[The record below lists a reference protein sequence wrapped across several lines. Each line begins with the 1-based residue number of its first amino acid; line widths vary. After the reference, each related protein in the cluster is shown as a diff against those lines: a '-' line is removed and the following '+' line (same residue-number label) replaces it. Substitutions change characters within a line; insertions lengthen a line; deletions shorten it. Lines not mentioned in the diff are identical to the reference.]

1 MRSIPAK
8 TIISG
13 YNDDNK
19 WFGNHYNMNI
29 YKGCNHGCIYCD
41 SRSAC
46 YGVEDF
52 DEVRYKENALGLI
65 EKELKGKRKKGIVGT
80 GSMSDPYNPLEAEL
94 KLTRGALELI
104 RRYGF
109 GVSIATKSDLV
120 CRDTDVL
127 LDISKVAPVLI
138 KMTITTCD
146 DALAKIIEPHVSPPS
161 KRFEALKYL
170 SDLGLYTGILMMPI
184 LPFIEDTEANVL
196 GIVEGA
202 RASGVKF
209 IYPGLGVTL
218 RQNQRDWYFDKLED
232 HFPGIKRRYVMTFG
246 TAYSCGSPEA
256 GRLNALI
263 KERCKSYGILTHMKA
278 IIADYQK
285 GYGEN
290 QISLFN
296 DLHL

>member
-1 MRSIPAK
+1 VRSIPAK

-13 YNDDNK
+13 YSGDNG

-29 YKGCNHGCIYCD
+29 YKGCSHGCIYCD
-41 SRSAC
+41 SRSEC

-52 DEVRYKENALGLI
+52 DEVRFKENALTLI

-80 GSMSDPYNPLEAEL
+80 GSMSDPYNPLEAQL

-104 RRYGF
+104 RRYSF

-120 CRDTDVL
+120 CRDSDVL
-127 LDISKVAPVLI
+127 VDIAKEAPVLI
-138 KMTITTCD
+138 KMTITTSD
-146 DALAKIIEPHVSPPS
+146 DALAKIIEPFVSPPS

-202 RASGVKF
+202 KASGVKF

-218 RQNQRDWYFDKLED
+218 RQNQREWYFDKLED
-232 HFPGIKRRYVMTFG
+232 HFPGIKKRYISTFG
-246 TAYSCGSPEA
+246 TVYSCGSTDA
-256 GRLNALI
+256 DRLKGLI
-263 KERCKSYGILTHMKA
+263 KERCKTYGILTSMKA

-285 GYGEN
+285 GYVEK
-290 QISLFN
+290 QISLF
-296 DLHL
+296 D